1 MLHPDLSMIDSRA
14 MVASVNLIV
23 LELQLVGFIVL
34 EVGPFDG
41 SVVRFLH
48 SKECIATAASAF
60 NSAAGLVASKEFKAA
75 AASALMSVSET
86 LSESAS
92 CKWPRRGCGFKSLN
106 AILISSGTTGQSDYQ
121 TTVVTINKNNQ
132 VMNSNTLDETLHRK
146 RA

>member
-23 LELQLVGFIVL
+23 LELQLVVFTVL
-34 EVGPFDG
+34 EVVPFDG
-41 SVVRFLH
+41 SVVRFLD
-48 SKECIATAASAF
+48 SKECIATAALAF
-60 NSAAGLVASKEFKAA
+60 SSAAGLVVSKEFKAA

-132 VMNSNTLDETLHRK
+132 VMNSNTLEETLHRK

>member
-23 LELQLVGFIVL
+23 LELQLVVFAVL
-34 EVGPFDG
+34 EVVPFDG
-41 SVVRFLH
+41 SVVRFLD
-48 SKECIATAASAF
+48 SKEFIATAALAF
-60 NSAAGLVASKEFKAA
+60 SSAAGLVASKEFKAA

-92 CKWPRRGCGFKSLN
+92 CNWPRRGCGFKSLN

-121 TTVVTINKNNQ
+121 TTAVTINKNNQ
-132 VMNSNTLDETLHRK
+132 VMNSNTLEETLHRK

>member
-23 LELQLVGFIVL
+23 LELQLVVFTVL
-34 EVGPFDG
+34 EVVPFDG
-41 SVVRFLH
+41 SVVRFLD
-48 SKECIATAASAF
+48 SKECIATAALAF
-60 NSAAGLVASKEFKAA
+60 SSAAGLVASKEFKAA

-132 VMNSNTLDETLHRK
+132 VMNSNTLEETLHRK

>member
-1 MLHPDLSMIDSRA
+1 MLHPDLSMMDSRA
-14 MVASVNLIV
+14 MVASVNLIA
-23 LELQLVGFIVL
+23 LELQLVVFTVL
-34 EVGPFDG
+34 EVVAFDG
-41 SVVRFLH
+41 SVVRFLD

-75 AASALMSVSET
+75 AASALMSASET

-121 TTVVTINKNNQ
+121 TTVVTIDKNNE
-132 VMNSNTLDETLHRK
+132 VMNSNTLEETLHRK

>member
-23 LELQLVGFIVL
+23 LELQLVVFAVL
-34 EVGPFDG
+34 EVVPFDG
-41 SVVRFLH
+41 SVVRFLD
-48 SKECIATAASAF
+48 SKEFIATAALAF

-132 VMNSNTLDETLHRK
+132 VMNSNTLEETLHRK

>member
-23 LELQLVGFIVL
+23 LELQLVVFTVL
-34 EVGPFDG
+34 EVVPFDG
-41 SVVRFLH
+41 SVVRFLD
-48 SKECIATAASAF
+48 SKECIATAALAF
-60 NSAAGLVASKEFKAA
+60 SSAAGLVASKEFKAA